1 MAVSVMSGFLLRSNL
16 TVPCADYVKI
26 NIIVIKLF
34 IRFNKDCV
42 YFIRLRKEVIIM
54 IEATKLFW
62 THVFDFRTRST
73 RSDFWWAVL
82 GNIILAIIVSI
93 IARVIF
99 GGNANDS
106 AVYSII
112 YGIIGFIYMVAN
124 ISIVVRRL
132 HDINRSGGWWWIQL
146 IPVVGGIILF
156 VFELT
161 ATVET
166 GNRFPKMER

>member
-1 MAVSVMSGFLLRSNL
+1 
-16 TVPCADYVKI
+16 
-26 NIIVIKLF
+26 
-34 IRFNKDCV
+34 
-42 YFIRLRKEVIIM
+42 M